1 MFLKG
6 QKGKCMLRYLNVKSE
21 RIHNVQL
28 LNSVPEKLFQQN
40 EVLRYGGAL
49 NRVFFADSSS
59 FSC

>member
-21 RIHNVQL
+21 RTHNVQL
-28 LNSVPEKLFQQN
+28 LNSVPEKFFQRN
-40 EVLRYGGAL
+40 EVFRDGGAL